1 MQDSQSKLRRAAAAI
16 SICLGLL
23 CSFCSPSRAQS
34 VDSVLDQSFHAMY
47 NLQFPEALKKAEE
60 AKAADETDPLPWMA
74 ESCAVLFREFDR
86 LHILTS
92 EMFTSDDK
100 FNARSAQS
108 WDAASR
114 QQFDAAARTT
124 EKLAQQRLNTD
135 KNDEKALFALTIING
150 LRADDAALIAKKNL
164 TALSYTKSAN
174 TYAERLLARAPDY
187 YDAYVA
193 TGMGKY
199 IIGGKAA
206 PVRWL
211 LRLGGL
217 KGDQEEGIKELMLV
231 ADHGHYLAPF
241 ARILLAFNDLRHKD
255 TAEARRKLAWLSEQ
269 FPNNPHFTQ
278 EIAKLD
284 HPPTGTGQ

>member
-1 MQDSQSKLRRAAAAI
+1 MQGSQFTCRRAAAVLI
-16 SICLGLL
+16 L
-23 CSFCSPSRAQS
+23 CAALVCCVSLPSHAQS
-34 VDSVLDQSFHAMY
+34 VDSDLDQSFHDMY
-47 NLQFPEALKKAEE
+47 NLQFPDALKKVDE
-60 AKAADETDPLPWMA
+60 AKALDKNDPLPWMA

-92 EMFTSDDK
+92 EMFTSDEK
-100 FNARSAQS
+100 FNARSS
-108 WDAASR
+108 HNWDPVSR
-114 QQFDAAARTT
+114 QQFDNALNTT
-124 EKLAQQRLNTD
+124 EKLALHRLNAD
-135 KNDEKALFALTIING
+135 KNDSRALFALTIING

-164 TALSYTKSAN
+164 SALSYTKSAN
-174 TYAERLLARAPDY
+174 NYAERLLVRVPDY

-206 PVRWL
+206 PVRWI

-217 KGDQEEGIKELMLV
+217 KGDQEEGIKELTLV
-231 ADHGHYLAPF
+231 ADHGHWLAPF
-241 ARILLAFNDLRHKD
+241 ARILLAFNDMRHKD
-255 TAEARRKLAWLSEQ
+255 TAEARKKLAWLCEQ

-284 HPPTGTGQ
+284 HPTSGTGQ

>member
-1 MQDSQSKLRRAAAAI
+1 MQDSQNKLRRGAATV
-16 SICLGLL
+16 SICVGLL
-23 CSFCSPSRAQS
+23 CSCCIPSTAQS
-34 VDSVLDQSFHAMY
+34 VDSDLDQSFHAMY
-47 NLQFPEALKKAEE
+47 NLQFPEALKKADE
-60 AKAADETDPLPWMA
+60 AKAVDKTDPLPWMA

-92 EMFTSDDK
+92 EMFTSDDR
-100 FNARSAQS
+100 FNARNAQS

-114 QQFDAAARTT
+114 QQFDTAARAT
-124 EKLAQQRLNTD
+124 EKLAQQRLNAD
-135 KNDEKALFALTIING
+135 KNDQRALFALTIING

-164 TALSYTKSAN
+164 AALSYTKSAN
-174 TYAERLLARAPDY
+174 NYAERLLARAPDY

-217 KGDQEEGIKELMLV
+217 KGDQEEGIKELTLV

-241 ARILLAFNDLRHKD
+241 ARILLAFNDLRRKD
-255 TAEARRKLAWLSEQ
+255 TAEARKKLARLSEQ
-269 FPNNPHFTQ
+269 FPNNPHFPQ